1 MNIQQVLGRPLAF
14 LAQGLIDA
22 LIRIRELQAAL
33 RIPVAVKFAASI
45 SVVITLSM
53 AILGALII
61 HNQTEILYR
70 QIHATGRTVVAQ
82 MAKSTTE
89 PLLAKDTLLLDVLS
103 ANLATAED
111 VIGTA
116 IFSADRR
123 LVSSAGFQPFE
134 STAPYT
140 DSKKFFLD
148 GSMRTMDWQ
157 WAEAPRGAI
166 DAIAFIS
173 PVRFKDMIVG
183 YAVISFTRSTLSQ
196 SINETK
202 QSIISAA
209 TIMILAGIV
218 VAYLVGRRLYKPI
231 YQVADASRAISMG
244 HYDHQI
250 ESKRNDEIGDLIGAI
265 NATARSLKLKS
276 QHMAQG
282 IRHRKQ
288 IADALQRHLPAN
300 VAREII
306 DNSSPNAV
314 TLGGS
319 HLNASVVFIDIVG
332 FTALSEIMTPKQV
345 GELLSDFYGAVA
357 ETVELY
363 QGTIDKFIGDCA
375 MIIFGIAK
383 EDDQHAFHAI
393 AYCVFFR
400 KLMTLLNRLRIVQGK
415 LPVHFRI
422 GINTGDMLAG
432 YIGSTERVQYT
443 VVGDAVNI
451 ASRLCSAAVSDQIL
465 ITEDTLRVPALA
477 DKLNVTAYESIQVR
491 NKSNPLSTYLVHD
504 VSLFYRSAMDRQIK
518 NFVVEFSKDRS

>member
-1 MNIQQVLGRPLAF
+1 MNIQQVLSRPLAF
-14 LAQGLIDA
+14 LAQGLIDT
-22 LIRIRELQAAL
+22 LIRIRELQSHF
-33 RIPVAVKFAASI
+33 RIPVAAKFAAAV

-61 HNQTEILYR
+61 HNQTDILNR

-89 PLLAKDTLLLDVLS
+89 PLLAKDTLLLDVLT

-116 IFSADRR
+116 IFTADRR
-123 LVSSAGFQPFE
+123 LVSSAGFQPFD
-134 STAPYT
+134 SGAPY
-140 DSKKFFLD
+140 SEAKKVFLD
-148 GSMRTMDWQ
+148 GSLRTMDWQ

-173 PVRFKDMIVG
+173 PVRFKDMAVG
-183 YAVISFTRSTLSQ
+183 YAVISFTRSTLTQ

-218 VAYLVGRRLYKPI
+218 VAYLIGRRLYKPI

-250 ESKRNDEIGDLIGAI
+250 ESRRNDEIGDLIDAI

-282 IRHRKQ
+282 IRQRKQ

-306 DNSSPNAV
+306 DNTSPAV
-314 TLGGS
+314 TLGGN
-319 HLNASVVFIDIVG
+319 HVNASVVFIDIVG

-345 GELLSDFYGAVA
+345 AELLSDFYGAVA

-363 QGTIDKFIGDCA
+363 KGTVDKFIGDCA
-375 MIIFGIAK
+375 MIIFGIAE

-432 YIGSTERVQYT
+432 YIGSNERVQYT

-451 ASRLCSAAVSDQIL
+451 ASRLCSAAISDQIL
-465 ITEDTLRVPALA
+465 ITEDTLRVSELA
-477 DKLNVTAYESIQVR
+477 DKLNVTAYQSIQVR

-504 VSLFYRSAMDRQIK
+504 VNLFYRSAMDRQIK